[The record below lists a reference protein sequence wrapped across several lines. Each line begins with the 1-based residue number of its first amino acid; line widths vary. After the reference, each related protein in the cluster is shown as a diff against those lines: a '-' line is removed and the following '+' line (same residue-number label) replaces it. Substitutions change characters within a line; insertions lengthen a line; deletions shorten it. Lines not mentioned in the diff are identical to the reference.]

1 MACDLASDLSQQ
13 VALVL
18 PPLILPAD
26 YSYSTSSI
34 DPSIVLDEGKEQS
47 NSGASLDPATSQ
59 VSFIATIIII
69 LCA

>member
-18 PPLILPAD
+18 PPLLAD
-26 YSYSTSSI
+26 YSTSST
-34 DPSIVLDEGKEQS
+34 DPSMVFEEGDREEQS
-47 NSGASLDPATSQ
+47 NPGASLDPATSQ

-69 LCA
+69 LCV